1 MQKVS
6 TMQYKVVYFFSYLTF
21 IQSVSTPFRL
31 FTYLLYILAVCA
43 PKSNSALWLYD
54 ICMVYLAESGW
65 RMKNKMLS
73 RFFEPYE

>member
-1 MQKVS
+1 MQKAS

-21 IQSVSTPFRL
+21 IQNVSTLYAFVYL
-31 FTYLLYILAVCA
+31 FIYTLAVCA